1 MDIIQFA
8 FGEGRIPMDCAWQ
21 PVVLIPKGNNEFH
34 GIGLVEVI
42 LKAAL
47 GVVNFQIDTE
57 VDFYDTLH
65 GFRVGRGTGNAYL
78 KYKLLQKLMA
88 MMEEFLYEVFMDI
101 RKAYDAL
108 YQERYMDILV
118 GYVIRL

>member
-1 MDIIQFA
+1 
-8 FGEGRIPMDCAWQ
+8 MDCAWQ
-21 PVVLIPKGNNEFH
+21 PVVIIPKGNSEFH

-47 GVVNFQIDTE
+47 GVVNFQTE
-57 VDFYDTLH
+57 MSVDFYDTLH

-118 GYVIRL
+118 GYGIRL